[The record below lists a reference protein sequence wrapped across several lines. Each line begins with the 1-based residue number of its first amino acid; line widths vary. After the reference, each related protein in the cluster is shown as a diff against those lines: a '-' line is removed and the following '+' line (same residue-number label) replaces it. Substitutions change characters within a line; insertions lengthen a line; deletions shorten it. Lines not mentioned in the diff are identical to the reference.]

1 MTMPKENEKKVER
14 AFEVIERLEK
24 NDTAGAGA
32 DETLKKKP
40 RERKAHE
47 KSGLRIHFALDAL
60 LSDSDTR
67 TPEAKDLKAGPAK
80 LLDIRFTVPYI
91 WQIPVIGKT
100 ALKIVKLLQ
109 PEQHTESIRD
119 ILRSLQRDKRR

>member
-1 MTMPKENEKKVER
+1 MTMPRENEKKVER

-24 NDTAGAGA
+24 NDTAGNSAG
-32 DETLKKKP
+32 ETPKKKP
-40 RERKAHE
+40 RERKAPE
-47 KSGLRIHFALDAL
+47 QSGLRIHFAMDAL
-60 LSDSDTR
+60 LSENDTR
-67 TPEAKDLKAGPAK
+67 KAEAKDLKAGPAK
-80 LLDIRFTVPYI
+80 LFDIRFTVPYI